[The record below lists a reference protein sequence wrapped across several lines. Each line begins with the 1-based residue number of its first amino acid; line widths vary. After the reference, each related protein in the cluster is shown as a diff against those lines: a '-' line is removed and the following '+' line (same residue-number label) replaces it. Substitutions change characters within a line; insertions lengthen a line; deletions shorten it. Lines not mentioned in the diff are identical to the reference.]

1 MNVSHEIVGTFR
13 YFLAS
18 VKVQKMFSHRCVRI
32 FVSIFI
38 AQSTDVFYRL
48 KILFGNMEFLVIS
61 ITAIDRLC
69 VIFVLINL

>member
-1 MNVSHEIVGTFR
+1 
-13 YFLAS
+13 
-18 VKVQKMFSHRCVRI
+18 MFSHRCVRI

-61 ITAIDRLC
+61 ITVIDRLC